1 MERKQKEKIVNDVVS
16 SSSFSRS
23 HSTSVLL
30 KFLANATLEGKDLK
44 EATIGMELYGKTYE
58 EDNAHIRV
66 NIYHLRKKLDKY
78 YEEEGKNDE
87 WRIKIKKGQYKV
99 DFEQNEAGQK
109 KYNNNKEKR
118 WLATAII
125 ILCLISVWF
134 MRKGEHI
141 DLWQP
146 FLNNG
151 KETTLFIGDF
161 FGIMGTTATGT
172 LGWNRDYDINDLDDF
187 YKFVENNPDKKD
199 DLAPANY
206 SYVTVMAAY
215 GTLYLSRL
223 FHPNDNDFDIR
234 FTSQTSIKDITEHNS
249 IYIGTVKNKNL
260 FIEFFNDANSKF
272 DIAGNILSYQNPE
285 LSIDTLINMSIGGST
300 YDHAVVSRFK
310 GPNNTEQFLFFSHHD
325 IGVKATTEKFSD
337 KSWVKNDF
345 KKHLGDAEY
354 FTAVFLVKGK
364 DRTDIGMEL
373 LFLDIFE

>member
-1 MERKQKEKIVNDVVS
+1 MERKKKEKIINDVVS
-16 SSSFSRS
+16 SRSFSRS
-23 HSTSVLL
+23 PSNSVLL
-30 KFLANATLEGKDLK
+30 KFLSNATLEGKDLK

-99 DFEQNEAGQK
+99 DFEQNEAGLK
-109 KYNNNKEKR
+109 KNNNKEKL

-125 ILCLISVWF
+125 ILFLVSIWF
-134 MRKGEHI
+134 MQKGEHI

-146 FLNNG
+146 FLDNG
-151 KETTLFIGDF
+151 KKTTLFIGDF
-161 FGIMGTTATGT
+161 FGVMGTTATGT

-199 DLAPANY
+199 DLVPANY
-206 SYVTVMAAY
+206 SYVTGMAAY
-215 GTLYLSRL
+215 GTLYFSRL
-223 FHPNDNDFDIR
+223 FHPNDNNFDIR

-272 DIAGNILSYQNPE
+272 DIAGNMLSYQNPE

-300 YDHAVVSRFK
+300 YDHTVVSRFK

-364 DRTDIGMEL
+364 NRTDIGMEL
-373 LFLDIFE
+373 LFLDVFE